1 MLLASYFLN
10 PKLNP
15 VALCAARF
23 AHQQIQ
29 SLPFYIVLLLLL
41 LLLNVLL
48 VGLRL
53 PRGSVLIPGL
63 SATKSER

>member
-10 PKLNP
+10 PKLKT
-15 VALCAARF
+15 VALRAARF

-29 SLPFYIVLLLLL
+29 SLPFYIVLL
-41 LLLNVLL
+41 NVLL

-53 PRGSVLIPGL
+53 PRGSVLIPAL
-63 SATKSER
+63 SATKSEQ

>member
-1 MLLASYFLN
+1 MLLASCFLN

-15 VALCAARF
+15 IALRAARF

-29 SLPFYIVLLLLL
+29 SLPFYIVLL
-41 LLLNVLL
+41 NVLL

-53 PRGSVLIPGL
+53 LRGSAVIPAL
-63 SATKSER
+63 PATKSEQ